1 MISGPTS
8 GGGSYLVSKSYNH
21 LMGQEYV
28 HPAFKWIW
36 RSKCQM
42 KQKVFFWL
50 LLHNRLNTR
59 GMLQRRN
66 MIPDSYTCELCLL
79 QRVETMRHVFLLC
92 PFAKKLLGIHRCAG
106 SILVESWRGNN
117 IHEMTHQATFRHGD
131 YYSYVLVHLEREECM
146 VV

>member
-8 GGGSYLVSKSYNH
+8 GGGSYSVSKSYNH

-79 QRVETMRHVFLLC
+79 QRVETMRHMFLLC
-92 PFAKKLLGIHRCAG
+92 PFAKNCWA
-106 SILVESWRGNN
+106 SIG
-117 IHEMTHQATFRHGD
+117 
-131 YYSYVLVHLEREECM
+131 VLVPSWLRAEGVTTYM
-146 VV
+146 K